1 MTSEDAQLQQHP
13 HLQHHHHL
21 QQPHVQEEEEEVVVE
36 EEEVPAIGRRE
47 RGVDTTQV
55 LQQSQQ
61 HESHRT
67 PEAAHHELHLH
78 PEHLAADGQTPSPEL
93 HHHLQQ
99 HHHELQL
106 PHDDS
111 TADAQGALP
120 STPNLDLDS
129 LGTQTEEEHQQAREM
144 MINVLLPH
152 IPAEA
157 SAVLFDAGY
166 ETLDAIRTLNVDLS
180 DPSNDISSAEY
191 YTKRHIKPGHK
202 KLITQFVNGPAFV
215 LNPSDP
221 SHAGM
226 IAALSAAQSPNN
238 QTVAAADAAAQP
250 PAKKRRRITQKPPP
264 EPKPDIPATANSA
277 GQLEDLSVLLAA
289 LERHLAD
296 SPVTRGL
303 RKDIDFKVT
312 VQHKRNGAPGAEGIW
327 KCMSCNSRPVTISLR
342 NQGRQPQLSN
352 VGTHLKTVK
361 HVQAIAERAA
371 AAGTQFIAATE
382 ETNAADTTGPAA
394 AAGDAVAAAIAA
406 VQSQLEHHQQ
416 QHQQRHEELQ
426 HAQQAERQLQQERQ
440 QEAAP
445 QEEHHEQHIAHPD
458 QQQQQIAHQDQHIVH
473 QQQHI
478 PHREQHI
485 PHQEQHIP
493 LVLALPTASLATTQ
507 TPDGARLGD
516 PDEAEHQQR
525 LVAAHEAERRLAAE
539 RAFQQALLQ
548 SHEAMQQLRR
558 QLAPQQHEQIVE
570 GPENE
575 HEHQH
580 LIHEDHAQ
588 LS

>member
-1 MTSEDAQLQQHP
+1 MEGPLGQAFVNLSQMTSEDAQLQQHP
-13 HLQHHHHL
+13 HLQHHHL
-21 QQPHVQEEEEEVVVE
+21 QQPQEVEDEEAVQ
-36 EEEVPAIGRRE
+36 
-47 RGVDTTQV
+47 GVDRDQV
-55 LQQSQQ
+55 LQSQQQQQQ
-61 HESHRT
+61 HEQHRA
-67 PEAAHHELHLH
+67 EQAQHHELHLH
-78 PEHLAADGQTPSPEL
+78 PEHLTPEGQASPEL

-106 PHDDS
+106 PHDG
-111 TADAQGALP
+111 AAEAQGALP

-191 YTKRHIKPGHK
+191 YTKTPIKPGHK

-215 LNPSDP
+215 LDPSDP

-226 IAALSAAQSPNN
+226 IAALSAAQSP
-238 QTVAAADAAAQP
+238 THSAQP
-250 PAKKRRRITQKPPP
+250 PAKKRRRISQKSPRPAKAELP
-264 EPKPDIPATANSA
+264 VTDINGSQSGLPDLP
-277 GQLEDLSVLLAA
+277 VLLAA

-303 RKDIDFKVT
+303 RKDVDFKVT
-312 VQHKRNGAPGAEGIW
+312 VQNKRNGAPGAEGIW

-361 HVQAIAERAA
+361 HVQAISARSAS
-371 AAGTQFIAATE
+371 TQFIAAAE
-382 ETNAADTTGPAA
+382 EGSAVETAGPA

-406 VQSQLEHHQQ
+406 VQSQLEQQQ
-416 QHQQRHEELQ
+416 QHHQEQLEQ
-426 HAQQAERQLQQERQ
+426 AQQAERQLQQEQQQQQ
-440 QEAAP
+440 QEPAS
-445 QEEHHEQHIAHPD
+445 QEEHQEQQHIAH
-458 QQQQQIAHQDQHIVH
+458 QEE
-473 QQQHI
+473 HI
-478 PHREQHI
+478 PHQEQHI
-485 PHQEQHIP
+485 SHQEQHIP
-493 LVLALPTASLATTQ
+493 LVLALPSADMAENQ
-507 TPDGARLGD
+507 AAGDGAARLVVGGHEHD
-516 PDEAEHQQR
+516 EDEAEQQQR

-539 RAFQQALLQ
+539 RAFQHALLQ